1 MRSNDLHENNSAE
14 DANSTIEVDMPEGT
28 SRLSVLDGLSLS
40 SIFDHQ
46 EQSFILSPDVLNG
59 MENTRANSNVDFE
72 QRTIVSSHPSEGSI
86 VGPDPQF
93 VVDKTQSILTT
104 NTEIFELDAVDQMEN
119 GGETIFPSTSS
130 NGLSHESIKSLSKG
144 NQSGLALFEDGIFER
159 IGAALSSDAKD
170 CVIRLLSEPNA
181 RESSLPSIPLE
192 VSSPGISASSINF
205 QNSGYRAE
213 VDLPPHL
220 ICGVCNDVVVGAC
233 ILDCNCK
240 SSVVCTPCWENR
252 GRNQDDSKSNRCPS
266 CQSNAELKAYCHA
279 LDAAILHIIES
290 LPADSEDT
298 ITLKQGY
305 YARLSDW
312 RPAVSDRNDRQTRMV
327 HVENELS
334 TRRSREEN
342 ADRKHPPKKKATAFM
357 RFSRASLKVIAT
369 VFAPLIAAA
378 AALVAL
384 KIKRKMIR

>member
-1 MRSNDLHENNSAE
+1 MIICGGSCGGDRVVQECAICDEKITLQQSQITINILSEGDHKIGDTAARLARVWLDDINQGRILVTDGQGYQFIKKTALWKPI
-14 DANSTIEVDMPEGT
+14 DAHF
-28 SRLSVLDGLSLS
+28 DGL
-40 SIFDHQ
+40 IAQ
-46 EQSFILSPDVLNG
+46 Q
-59 MENTRANSNVDFE
+59 
-72 QRTIVSSHPSEGSI
+72 
-86 VGPDPQF
+86 
-93 VVDKTQSILTT
+93 
-104 NTEIFELDAVDQMEN
+104 
-119 GGETIFPSTSS
+119 
-130 NGLSHESIKSLSKG
+130 
-144 NQSGLALFEDGIFER
+144 LFEDGIFER

-220 ICGVCNDVVVGAC
+220 ICGFCNDVVVGAC

-240 SSVVCTPCWENR
+240 SSVVCKPCWENR